1 MAKQVL
7 TVFFSLAAI
16 CTAQQVRQ
24 QALGFVFDSGI
35 SRIRPLWGVPG
46 ASTVG
51 DPVDLGGDVFSK
63 AVSPNQ
69 DFIVFLGGPT
79 HLAQTWMHD
88 TQTVSGIPG
97 VPGGATQVV
106 LSPEGGSAAFY
117 YADTQQVH
125 VVSGL
130 PSAPVASMDADLSA
144 LMNPLQSLAV
154 SDDGA
159 LLLASEGLIS
169 GNAAP
174 SVVVFRAGSVAA
186 RIGLSGSATAIAFLS
201 NSHDVLLSSATEAVL
216 VRDAAAQTSRTILPA
231 VANSA
236 VGIISSTD
244 GTRGFFANAQSGSV
258 SIISLTSVGAPPSV
272 ADCSCTP
279 TGIARTA
286 APLIYRL
293 TEDSG
298 TPVSLL
304 DVSSSQPRLLVIPP
318 VAPPVLTPGN
328 Q

>member
-7 TVFFSLAAI
+7 TVFFSLTAI
-16 CTAQQVRQ
+16 CAAQQVRQ
-24 QALGFVFDSGI
+24 QALGFVFDSGT

-51 DPVDLGGDVFSK
+51 DPVDLGGDVSSK
-63 AVSPNQ
+63 AASPNQ
-69 DFIVFLGGPT
+69 EYIVFLGGP
-79 HLAQTWMHD
+79 ARSPQIWMHGA
-88 TQTVSGIPG
+88 QTVSAIPG
-97 VPGGATQVV
+97 VPAGATQVV

-117 YADTQQVH
+117 YADSQRVH
-125 VVSGL
+125 VISGL
-130 PSAPVASMDADLSA
+130 PSAPVATMDADLSA
-144 LMNPLQSLAV
+144 LMNPFGSLAV
-154 SDDGA
+154 SDDGG
-159 LLLASEGLIS
+159 LLLVSESLIS

-174 SVVVFRAGSVAA
+174 AVVVFRSNGVAA
-186 RIGLSGSATAIAFLS
+186 RIGLSSPATAIAFLS
-201 NSHDVLLSSATEAVL
+201 NSHDVLLSSAKETVL
-216 VRDAAAQTSRTILPA
+216 VRNAASQTSRIILPA

-244 GTRGFFANAQSGSV
+244 GTRGFFANAQTGSV
-258 SIISLTSVGAPPSV
+258 SIVSLTSVGTPPSI
-272 ADCSCTP
+272 ASCSCTP

-286 APLIYRL
+286 VPSIYRL

-304 DVSSSQPRLLVIPP
+304 DVSSNQPRLFVIPP
-318 VAPPVLTPGN
+318 AAPLVRTPGN